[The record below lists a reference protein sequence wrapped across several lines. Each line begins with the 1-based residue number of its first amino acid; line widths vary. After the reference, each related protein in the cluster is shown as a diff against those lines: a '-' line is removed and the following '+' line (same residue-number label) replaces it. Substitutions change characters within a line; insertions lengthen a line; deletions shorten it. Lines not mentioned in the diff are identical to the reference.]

1 MKVLITGASFGNKG
15 AQAML
20 YTVINEF
27 RIHDPNTEFYYMPV
41 DYYKPGCF
49 DHCKDYRFHFVID
62 DKSGRDFPAKFGPL
76 NYVVRWLNTQKV
88 LHNAQ
93 RYGNVLELSKIWNQL
108 DVLVDV
114 SGYSLT
120 SKFGISSVN
129 RVLRMIETANAHG
142 VKTVLLPQ
150 SYGPF
155 DFSEDVCKR
164 IGSTLSKVDLLFARE
179 ADGMMQL
186 REHCGVTNAVLSP
199 DIVIQAKDIDWKNVF
214 VR

>member
-1 MKVLITGASFGNKG
+1 MNVLITGASFNNKG

-20 YTVINEF
+20 YTVVNEF
-27 RIHDPNTEFYYMPV
+27 RNHDTNTEFYYLPV

-49 DHCKDYRFHFVID
+49 DHCEDFRFHFVID

-76 NYVVRWLNTQKV
+76 NYAVRWANTQKI
-88 LHNAQ
+88 LRNAQ
-93 RYGNVLELSKIWNQL
+93 QHGEVLALSRLWDKL

-129 RVLRMIETANAHG
+129 RVLRMIRTAKAHG
-142 VKTVLLPQ
+142 VKTILLPQ

-155 DFSEDVCKR
+155 DSDWPSQSYFAESKNL
-164 IGSTLSKVDLLFARE
+164 LSSGQGLPPCSPSRRVVGTHALDPLVTWPPAQRE
-179 ADGMMQL
+179 A
-186 REHCGVTNAVLSP
+186 P
-199 DIVIQAKDIDWKNVF
+199 DHPY
-214 VR
+214 